1 MISQQSEFK
10 EQASTK
16 DLEIEAL
23 RQSQSELSENTQ
35 ALSQSHLAKLMEVKA
50 HSDQSVQVLKAEKQE
65 LSANLAKLQTELE

>member
-1 MISQQSEFK
+1 MTPKLSEFE

-50 HSDQSVQVLKAEKQE
+50 QSDKNVQVLKAEKQE
-65 LSANLAKLQTELE
+65 LSANLAKIQT